1 MDISWRLAPPQFA
14 PQPPRCKAARVHI
27 TVKASRLVPL
37 LLFGRKRLRFWGLLQ
52 PLAGATVRILD
63 SLFRPALAAAAML
76 VAATLPAAAQ
86 PQPGQKFGDWTAGC
100 EQIEGGQ
107 MCNISQS
114 MRNEES
120 KQTLLV
126 AIARPPQGDPQ
137 ILIRLPLGVIL
148 TEGVGIKVDDG
159 PGARIPFIQCLP
171 NGCQTIVP
179 MQADTITRMKS
190 GNTLNLSFVAPGG
203 GVITAPMSL
212 KGFTAG
218 FDSLK

>member
-1 MDISWRLAPPQFA
+1 M
-14 PQPPRCKAARVHI
+14 
-27 TVKASRLVPL
+27 
-37 LLFGRKRLRFWGLLQ
+37 
-52 PLAGATVRILD
+52 RILD
-63 SLFRPALAAAAML
+63 SLFRPALAAAAVL
-76 VAATLPAAAQ
+76 VAATLPAAAA
-86 PQPGQKFGDWTAGC
+86 PQPGQKFGDWSVGC

-107 MCNISQS
+107 LCNISQS

-120 KQTLLV
+120 KQTLVV

-137 ILIRLPLGVIL
+137 FLIRVPLGVIL

-159 PGARIPFIQCLP
+159 PAARIPFIQCLP

-179 MQADTITRMKS
+179 MQADTVTRMKG
-190 GNTLNLSFVAPGG
+190 GNVLNISFVAPGG
-203 GVITAPMSL
+203 GVVTAPMSL